1 MRVLAVSVQAVI
13 FRYEGGVND
22 GACTVAVRAQLGV
35 AGGLYLLR
43 GDAHVRGCYLEYFAD
58 SFRCDGT
65 LLSLR
70 GRGLLS
76 QHAAQFLVGNL
87 V

>member
-1 MRVLAVSVQAVI
+1 M
-13 FRYEGGVND
+13 
-22 GACTVAVRAQLGV
+22 TVRAQLGV

-43 GDAHVRGCYLEYFAD
+43 GDTHVCCGLLQYLTD

-65 LLSLR
+65 FLSLR